1 MAEVDVEVVVELN
14 GVDVKAEVEDTEAV
28 GDGKA
33 GDDELARLANA
44 DGEVMPSMAAVV
56 GG

>member
-1 MAEVDVEVVVELN
+1 MQTKAPPIAEVDVEVVVELN
-14 GVDVKAEVEDTEAV
+14 GVDVKA
-28 GDGKA
+28 

-44 DGEVMPSMAAVV
+44 DVEVMPSMAAVV